1 VVTAEASS
9 RFDRSAALNGAA
21 LLDPA
26 IETRSV
32 VQWQINRQADKLF
45 EIPAW
50 EIEPPAENGGF
61 AHAKA
66 FSHKMI

>member
-9 RFDRSAALNGAA
+9 RFDRIATAHGTA

-32 VQWQINRQADKLF
+32 LQWQINRQADKLF
-45 EIPAW
+45 EILAW
-50 EIEPPAENGGF
+50 EIEPPAEKDGF

-66 FSHKMI
+66 FRAV